1 MQGQLQPHCPSS
13 TNVNF
18 CLFLLEIPL
27 RWCTGLILPPQGCS
41 ELLPFPVAAG
51 GDVNAGGALRA
62 VGEVPLGHACPTRR
76 PRRADEQMLG
86 DGLGAKSDAGV
97 LGWVPTLPPSSR
109 AVGEVSRKAGDCLT
123 SSSARLNCA
132 ELIRAS
138 GGCQVCCTDGLHAMG

>member
-1 MQGQLQPHCPSS
+1 ML
-13 TNVNF
+13 
-18 CLFLLEIPL
+18 
-27 RWCTGLILPPQGCS
+27 
-41 ELLPFPVAAG
+41 A
-51 GDVNAGGALRA
+51 GALRA

-138 GGCQVCCTDGLHAMG
+138 GGCQVCCTDGLHAMGWGAVGLLPLLLPSAPAGGELGALQQSWGGRLLPLCC